1 MFKVE
6 LQKLNDEIKGKNEQ
20 IAFLEKQ
27 IADSIVA
34 SHNKMNKLEI
44 SQVSSASFINKYYSQ
59 VPPIDSLPLHSF
71 LFNFLCCSQFLNW

>member
-34 SHNKMNKLEI
+34 SHNKMDKLEI
-44 SQVSSASFINKYYSQ
+44 SQVSFMHKLYSQ
-59 VPPIDSLPLHSF
+59 MPPIHSLPLHF
-71 LFNFLCCSQFLNW
+71 CF